1 MNVCGKDVQ
10 IEGRLIRTARL
21 VADGYEF
28 FEHPTAALEHVRS
41 VDTRIDVFTFMQR
54 LPETQPKY
62 DFPMEWDN
70 VAALAVS
77 TFDHW
82 WERQINAKV
91 RNMVRLAEKRGT
103 TVRTVPFDDALVQG
117 ISAIYNES
125 PFRRGRHFHHY
136 GKDVESVRRENG
148 TFLERSVFLGAFF
161 GERLIGFAKL
171 VSDETRAQAGLMQF
185 LVMIGHRDKAP
196 ANALIAEA
204 VRSCAARGIPY
215 LVYSQFAYGKKQQD
229 SLSDFK
235 AYNGFRKIDLP
246 RYYVPLT
253 AIGRLAIRAGLHHP
267 WPDRIPESVV
277 ARLRTLRSAWYT
289 RGRKLSEDTHMD
301 RHLETRKS
309 PASSRELG

>member
-28 FEHPTAALEHVRS
+28 FEHPMAALEHVRS
-41 VDTRIDVFTFMQR
+41 VGTRIDVFTFMQR
-54 LPETQPKY
+54 LPEIQPKY
-62 DFPMEWDN
+62 DFPLEWDN

-125 PFRRGRHFHHY
+125 PLRRGRHFHHY
-136 GKDVESVRRENG
+136 GKDIESVRRENG

-171 VSDETRAQAGLMQF
+171 VSDETRAQAGLMQI
-185 LVMIGHRDKAP
+185 LAMIGHRDKAP
-196 ANALIAEA
+196 TNALIAEA

-235 AYNGFRKIDLP
+235 TYNGFRKIDLP

-253 AIGRLAIRAGLHHP
+253 AIGRLAVRAGLHHRLA
-267 WPDRIPESVV
+267 DRIPESVV
-277 ARLRTLRSAWYT
+277 ARLRTLRSVWYMA
-289 RGRKLSEDTHMD
+289 GRKRSDDPHLD
-301 RHLETRKS
+301 RHLEKRES
-309 PASSRELG
+309 SASSRERG

>member
-1 MNVCGKDVQ
+1 VNVCGKDVQ
-10 IEGRLIRTARL
+10 VDGRLIRTARL

-28 FEHPTAALEHVRS
+28 FEQPLAALEQVRS
-41 VDTRIDVFTFMQR
+41 VDTRIDLFTFMQR

-62 DFPMEWDN
+62 DFPLEWDN
-70 VAALAVS
+70 VAALPVS

-82 WERQINAKV
+82 WEKQINAKV
-91 RNMVRLAEKRGT
+91 RNMVRAAEKRGT
-103 TVRTVPFDDALVQG
+103 VVRTVPFDDALVQG

-136 GKDVESVRRENG
+136 GKDLESVRRENG

-171 VSDETRAQAGLMQF
+171 VSDETGAQAGLMQI
-185 LVMIGHRDKAP
+185 LAMIGHRDKAP
-196 ANALIAEA
+196 TNALIAEA

-235 AYNGFRKIDLP
+235 TYNGFRKIDLP
-246 RYYVPLT
+246 RYHVPLT
-253 AIGRLAIRAGLHHP
+253 ALGRLAIRAGLQHP
-267 WPDRIPESVV
+267 IADRIPESFV
-277 ARLRTLRSAWYT
+277 APLRALRGFWY
-289 RGRKLSEDTHMD
+289 RSERKPSEDPRREH
-301 RHLETRKS
+301 HLAKRES
-309 PASSRELG
+309 PVSSGERG